1 MPIYSIVAG
10 VFGAFASVFG
20 KLAFSSDSIA
30 VKYVSKKC
38 QTQLFEMAEGGQYC
52 SYIIYSFRALMF
64 FIMMS
69 VNGIMF
75 SSMVRALHSDGSL
88 KSTVMTTSVNFI
100 ATAIFAYLLFD
111 EKLSIMWWAGAFFIF
126 LGVYFVQ
133 KGKVV
138 DNVADNNINN
148 KNQVNKKNN

>member
-1 MPIYSIVAG
+1 MPLHSIIAG

-30 VKYVSKKC
+30 VKYIS
-38 QTQLFEMAEGGQYC
+38 QTCHANLKISSELYC
-52 SYIIYSFRALMF
+52 SYIIYGFRALMF
-64 FIMMS
+64 FIMMT
-69 VNGIMF
+69 VNGIML

-88 KSTVMTTSVNFI
+88 KSTVITTSVNFV
-100 ATAIFAYLLFD
+100 ATAIFAYLLFSED
-111 EKLSIMWWAGAFFIF
+111 LSMTWWVGAFFIF

-138 DNVADNNINN
+138 IDENTVA
-148 KNQVNKKNN
+148 VESARKKKSD